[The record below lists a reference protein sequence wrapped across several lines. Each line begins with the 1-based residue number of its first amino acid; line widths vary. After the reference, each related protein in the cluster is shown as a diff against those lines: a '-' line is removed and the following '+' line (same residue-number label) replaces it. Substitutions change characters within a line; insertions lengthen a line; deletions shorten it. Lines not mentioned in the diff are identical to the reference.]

1 VSSARTPPPAANSS
15 ASSSNSRHKK
25 TGVHRR
31 FFFVRKKSGKLR
43 AFHSHREAFNVFVKA
58 LRVGLGQLIIFID
71 FITRPG
77 KKNRPAAAQ
86 AQVESA
92 AKGLTLYQ
100 FHACPFCVKTRRT
113 LRRLNVPVALRD
125 AKNNEQD
132 RQTLLE
138 QGGKIKVPCLRIEE
152 NGQTTWM
159 YESKVIIDYL
169 DKRFA
174 AA

>member
-1 VSSARTPPPAANSS
+1 MI
-15 ASSSNSRHKK
+15 
-25 TGVHRR
+25 
-31 FFFVRKKSGKLR
+31 
-43 AFHSHREAFNVFVKA
+43 VKA

-77 KKNRPAAAQ
+77 KKKRPAEAQ
-86 AQVESA
+86 AQVDQA
-92 AKGLTLYQ
+92 ARSLTLYQ

-138 QGGKIKVPCLRIEE
+138 QGGRIKVPCLRIEE
-152 NGQTTWM
+152 NGETTWM

-169 DKRFA
+169 DKRFSA
-174 AA
+174 A

>member
-1 VSSARTPPPAANSS
+1 
-15 ASSSNSRHKK
+15 
-25 TGVHRR
+25 
-31 FFFVRKKSGKLR
+31 
-43 AFHSHREAFNVFVKA
+43 
-58 LRVGLGQLIIFID
+58 
-71 FITRPG
+71 
-77 KKNRPAAAQ
+77 
-86 AQVESA
+86 
-92 AKGLTLYQ
+92 LYQ

-113 LRRLNVPVALRD
+113 LYRLNVPVALKD

-159 YESKVIIDYL
+159 YDSKVIIDYL

-174 AA
+174 AL

>member
-1 VSSARTPPPAANSS
+1 M
-15 ASSSNSRHKK
+15 
-25 TGVHRR
+25 
-31 FFFVRKKSGKLR
+31 
-43 AFHSHREAFNVFVKA
+43 FVKA

-77 KKNRPAAAQ
+77 KKQRPAEVQ
-86 AQVESA
+86 AKVNTA

-132 RQTLLE
+132 RRALLE

>member
-1 VSSARTPPPAANSS
+1 LIAGFFSSVKNRVSCAPFSI
-15 ASSSNSRHKK
+15 
-25 TGVHRR
+25 
-31 FFFVRKKSGKLR
+31 L
-43 AFHSHREAFNVFVKA
+43 HREAFNVFVKA

-77 KKNRPAAAQ
+77 KKQRPAAAQ
-86 AQVESA
+86 AQVDSA
-92 AKGLTLYQ
+92 AKDLTLYQ

-113 LRRLNVPVALRD
+113 LRRLNVPVALKD

-138 QGGKIKVPCLRIEE
+138 QGGRIKVPCLRIEE

>member
-1 VSSARTPPPAANSS
+1 MRALFFPAARLN
-15 ASSSNSRHKK
+15 
-25 TGVHRR
+25 TVI
-31 FFFVRKKSGKLR
+31 
-43 AFHSHREAFNVFVKA
+43 VKA

-77 KKNRPAAAQ
+77 KQKRPAEAQ
-86 AQVESA
+86 AQVEQA
-92 AKGLTLYQ
+92 ARSLTLYQ

-132 RQTLLE
+132 RQALLE
-138 QGGKIKVPCLRIEE
+138 QGGRIKVPCLRIEE
-152 NGQTTWM
+152 NGETTWM

-174 AA
+174 TA

>member
-1 VSSARTPPPAANSS
+1 M
-15 ASSSNSRHKK
+15 
-25 TGVHRR
+25 
-31 FFFVRKKSGKLR
+31 
-43 AFHSHREAFNVFVKA
+43 FVKA
-58 LRVGLGQLIIFID
+58 LRVGLGQIIIFGD
-71 FITRPG
+71 FITRPR
-77 KKNRPAAAQ
+77 KQQRPASAQ
-86 AQVESA
+86 ALVDQA
-92 AKGLTLYQ
+92 AKDLTLYQ

-113 LRRLNVPVALRD
+113 LHRLNVPVAFKD

-159 YESKVIIDYL
+159 YDSKVIIDYL

-174 AA
+174 AV